1 VATSDVPFV
10 EGGHRVIARAL
21 VRALQESGHEAE
33 MFTTPSNRFGRQG
46 AAYLATRLTDVELTG
61 ADERVDR
68 LISLRYPSYVLKHPN
83 HVCWL
88 NHRMREYYDLW
99 HQWDSTLGWKG
110 RIKENVRRVL
120 IRAADD
126 HFLKRLRKL
135 FSQSKQIQDGLLRW
149 GGHSS
154 QVLYPP
160 PAVRA
165 YRTSGYEDFVL
176 SPARL
181 TPLKRVGLL
190 VEALALGKTGRA
202 VILGDGP
209 ERDSLR
215 ALVRQ
220 HSLEARVEF
229 RGHVTDDVMVD
240 LLARCRAV
248 FYAPRGE
255 DYGLVTLEA
264 FHSRKA
270 VVTARD
276 SGGPV
281 ELVEN
286 DVSGLVCEPEP
297 VAVASALQRLFED
310 ARLAETMG
318 QAGHGAF
325 GHVTWPHTVETLLS

>member
-1 VATSDVPFV
+1 
-10 EGGHRVIARAL
+10 
-21 VRALQESGHEAE
+21 

-46 AAYLATRLTDVELTG
+46 GAYLATRLTDVELTG
-61 ADERVDR
+61 AGERVDR

-99 HQWDSTLGWKG
+99 HQWDEHLGWKG

-135 FSQSKQIQDGLLRW
+135 FAQSKQIQDGLLRW

-190 VEALALGKTGRA
+190 VEALALCKAGRA

-209 ERDSLR
+209 ERDHLR
-215 ALVRQ
+215 SFVRQ

-229 RGHVTDDVMVD
+229 RGHVTDDEMVD

-270 VVTARD
+270 VVTAKD

-286 DVSGLVCEPEP
+286 GVSGLVCEPER
-297 VAVASALQRLFED
+297 VAVASALERLFDD
-310 ARLAETMG
+310 AQLAETMG
-318 QAGHGAF
+318 HAGHAAF
-325 GHVTWPHTVETLLS
+325 GHVTWPRTVEALLS